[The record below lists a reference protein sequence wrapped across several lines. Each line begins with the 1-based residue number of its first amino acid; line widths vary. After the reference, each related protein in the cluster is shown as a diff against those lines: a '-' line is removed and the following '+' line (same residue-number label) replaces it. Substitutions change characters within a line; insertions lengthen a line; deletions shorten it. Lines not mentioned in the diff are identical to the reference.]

1 MRPLK
6 LDVVVISLFMVGAHG
21 LASAD
26 VSPGDRDLIRDRQ
39 ERLLQEQQ
47 KRLEELQQLPGKA
60 VEAAPPAPVEEG
72 RCFEIRRIDLKKAC
86 SIACPMVGGS
96 SVTATAI
103 NPWSKIDK

>member
-6 LDVVVISLFMVGAHG
+6 LGVVVLNLFMVGAHG

-47 KRLEELQQLPGKA
+47 KRLEELQQLPGKG
-60 VEAAPPAPVEEG
+60 VEAAAPACIQIVPG
-72 RCFEIRRIDLKKAC
+72 LASCWA
-86 SIACPMVGGS
+86 A
-96 SVTATAI
+96 SVH
-103 NPWSKIDK
+103 